1 MSARRLIFL
10 FTAVQALLGMVAEAA
25 PPLTQIYDTLYKA
38 DGTLFTGSATVTWRS
53 FTAADAS
60 NIPTNSITVQV
71 VGGLLRVK
79 LVPTTNASANAHYTV
94 RFNADGKVQFTEA
107 WSVPPSDVPVA
118 VKDIRQQ
125 APSWATPVAA
135 AASVV
140 QMIDVLGL
148 PEALSDRPTKS
159 IAFQPNRV
167 ALIDAIGEIAGVSG
181 SPGDCV
187 HVDGTAGACGS
198 GGGSA
203 VGFVDMETP
212 AGAVDGVNSQFA
224 LSQIPFPAGSLHLF
238 RNGILQKASVDYVL
252 TGSGITFLAVATPQV
267 GDLLSAS
274 YRTAAP

>member
-1 MSARRLIFL
+1 MSARRLIFV
-10 FTAVQALLGMVAEAA
+10 FTAVQTLLGMLAEAA

-38 DGTLFTGSATVTWRS
+38 DGTPFTGSAVVSWRS

-60 NIPTNSITVQV
+60 NIPANSVTVQV

-79 LVPTTNASANAHYTV
+79 LVPTTNATANAYYTV
-94 RFNADGKVQFTEA
+94 RFNADGKIQFSEV
-107 WSVPPSDVPVA
+107 WCVPPSDVPVA
-118 VKDIRQQ
+118 VKDVRLQ
-125 APSWATPVAA
+125 APSGSAPVAA

-140 QMIDVLGL
+140 QIIDVMGL
-148 PEALSDRPTKS
+148 TEALSDRPTKS

-167 ALIDAIGEIAGVSG
+167 ALIDATGEIAGVSG

-198 GGGSA
+198 GGSSA
-203 VGFVDMETP
+203 GFVDMETP
-212 AGAVDGVNSQFA
+212 AGAVNGVNAQFA
-224 LSQIPFPAGSLHLF
+224 LAQAPFPAGSLHLF

-252 TGSGITFLAVATPQV
+252 TGNEITFLAVATPQL

>member
-1 MSARRLIFL
+1 MSARRLIFV
-10 FTAVQALLGMVAEAA
+10 FTAVQALLGMLAEAA

-38 DGTLFTGSATVTWRS
+38 DGTPFTGSAVVSWRS

-60 NIPTNSITVQV
+60 NVPTNSITVQV

-79 LVPTTNASANAHYTV
+79 LVPTTNASANAYYTV
-94 RFNADGKVQFTEA
+94 RFNADGKVQFTEV
-107 WSVPPSDVPVA
+107 WMVPPSVVPVA
-118 VKDIRQQ
+118 VKDVRVQT
-125 APSWATPVAA
+125 PSGSSAVAA
-135 AASVV
+135 AAGVV
-140 QMIDVLGL
+140 QIMDVVGL
-148 PEALSDRPTKS
+148 TEALSDRPTKS

-167 ALIDAIGEIAGVSG
+167 ALIDAAGEMAGVSG

-198 GGGSA
+198 GGATS

-212 AGAVDGVNSQFA
+212 AGTVNGVNTQFV
-224 LSQIPFPAGSLHLF
+224 LSHAPFPAASLHLF

-252 TGSGITFLAVATPQV
+252 TGNGIAFLAVATPQA

-274 YRTAAP
+274 YRTAGP

>member
-1 MSARRLIFL
+1 MSARRLIFV
-10 FTAVQALLGMVAEAA
+10 FTAVQALLGMLAEAA

-38 DGTLFTGSATVTWRS
+38 DGTPFTGSAIVSWHS

-60 NIPTNSITVQV
+60 NVPTNSITVQV

-79 LVPTTNASANAHYTV
+79 LVPTTNASSNAYYTV
-94 RFNADGKVQFTEA
+94 RFNADGKVQFTEV
-107 WSVPPSDVPVA
+107 WSVPPSNIPVA
-118 VKDIRQQ
+118 VKDIRVQ
-125 APSWATPVAA
+125 APSTAAPVAA

-140 QMIDVLGL
+140 QILDVVGL
-148 PEALSDRPTKS
+148 TEALSDRPTRS

-167 ALIDAIGEIAGVSG
+167 ALIDATGEIAGVSG

-187 HVDGTAGACGS
+187 RVDGTAGACGS
-198 GGGSA
+198 GGGGA

-212 AGAVDGVNSQFA
+212 GGTVNGVNTLFTLTQT
-224 LSQIPFPAGSLHLF
+224 PFPSGSLHLY
-238 RNGILQKASVDYVL
+238 RNGILQKASVDYAL
-252 TGSGITFLAVATPQV
+252 SGNGITFLAVSTPQT